1 MRNLSLIKKILF
13 VSIFICA
20 TAFSSFAKTLSN
32 GKKVE
37 ETQAPTTPPRSKHVI
52 VIDAGHQRYQNTE
65 MEPNGPDS
73 SVMKAK
79 VSSGTKGVSTG
90 ISEYELNLQVALY
103 LKEELLNRS
112 YEVVM
117 IRETNDIN
125 ISNVERAII
134 ANKAAADAFIRIHA
148 DSSENSSASGVM
160 TICQTPQNPYNSEWY
175 LESRRLS
182 ECVLDYVVAETGATR
197 RMIWETDTMT
207 GINWTTVP
215 TTILEMGFM
224 SNPEEDKKMATE
236 EYRKQIAVGIANAID
251 AYLSISK
258 EIKVVK

>member
-1 MRNLSLIKKILF
+1 MKNFNFFKLLAIATF
-13 VSIFICA
+13 VFA
-20 TAFSSFAKTLSN
+20 AAFSSFAETLSN
-32 GKKVE
+32 GKKAE
-37 ETQAPTTPPRSKHVI
+37 GTQAPTTPPRSKHVI

-65 MEPNGPDS
+65 MEPNGPSS

-103 LKEELLNRS
+103 LKEELLNRG